1 MYTPEVINYLHVFAT
16 LLNAHD
22 LSTSLDRLNIGIEFD
37 WLRLSPVLN
46 LRHDELSCELG
57 NISKY
62 CLQDDFGNL
71 RGERAERLCKSAENI
86 YFLLYL
92 PIPPN
97 LPCFVLLSATYSSLI
112 VGSRPPLPP
121 LDLKASAFYGIV
133 TKESHKFVSKCLTY
147 MIVSR

>member
-22 LSTSLDRLNIGIEFD
+22 LSTSLDRLNIGIGFD
-37 WLRLSPVLN
+37 WLRLSPVPD

-62 CLQDDFGNL
+62 CLQDDIGNL
-71 RGERAERLCKSAENI
+71 RGERAERLRKNAENT
-86 YFLLYL
+86 
-92 PIPPN
+92 PT
-97 LPCFVLLSATYSSLI
+97 LPCFVILSATYSSLYA
-112 VGSRPPLPP
+112 GSHPRLSP
-121 LDLKASAFYGIV
+121 LDLKAWAFYGIV
-133 TKESHKFVSKCLTY
+133 TKESHKFVSKSLTY